1 MCEHLSDTK
10 IVPLSLSGLTR
21 EIRYFQGTHQIQTV
35 LSVFSDRPSDTELP
49 PVKTTFICHSCQDTS
64 DKQDNYTIIA
74 AMSGRWTGWGERE
87 KRGEEGR
94 AGADSRLGVLLC
106 VAMFRISSPRRLR
119 TNPWRLLPHSWYT
132 SFRQTDRSEFSSP
145 NIYSKTKKR
154 NPKRHAYSSVIA
166 KKNITLM
173 FLKV

>member
-1 MCEHLSDTK
+1 MCEHLSDAK

-74 AMSGRWTGWGERE
+74 AMSGGDGQDEGRG
-87 KRGEEGR
+87 KRGESG
-94 AGADSRLGVLLC
+94 SR
-106 VAMFRISSPRRLR
+106 
-119 TNPWRLLPHSWYT
+119 
-132 SFRQTDRSEFSSP
+132 Q
-145 NIYSKTKKR
+145 
-154 NPKRHAYSSVIA
+154 
-166 KKNITLM
+166 
-173 FLKV
+173 